1 MFSSRKFHAK
11 DFTLSRDGIAWKKND
26 FAVIVRRGWR
36 KKLFARYLIFYET
49 QQKPKD
55 GESVYSA
62 HRSITQLPD
71 KNCQSINQ
79 PPSISRQR
87 AIKGRRGGDFPSLSF
102 RLFFHPHTHSHSR
115 QHDTIN
121 RLIFQCSSKS
131 HPILAPVGT
140 GSSFTFYFIFKTN

>member
-1 MFSSRKFHAK
+1 MFSSRGNS
-11 DFTLSRDGIAWKKND
+11 TQRISLCQESREQKKSD

-87 AIKGRRGGDFPSLSF
+87 ARVIFRRCPFGSF
-102 RLFFHPHTHSHSR
+102 SILPL
-115 QHDTIN
+115 HDTIN
-121 RLIFQCSSKS
+121 RLISQCSSKS